1 MSDFKVHE
9 SKSANSEN
17 YPFLIDVQS
26 ELLGNLETRLV
37 IPLVKVEDLGK
48 HQIKNLN
55 PRIRIRENEYFAMT
69 QQMAAIPKAILG
81 EVVDQVQFSRIE
93 ILNSIDF
100 LITGI

>member
-1 MSDFKVHE
+1 MSDFKVYE
-9 SKSANSEN
+9 NKSTNSEN

-37 IPLVKVEDLGK
+37 IPLVKAEELGR

-55 PRIRIRENEYFAMT
+55 PRIRVNEDEFFAMT
-69 QQMAAIPKAILG
+69 QQMAAISKAILG
-81 EVVDQVQFSRIE
+81 KVIDKVQFSRTE